1 MWREAVVSLMGTF
14 VAVALWD
21 ERQETASALGTMC
34 VEEMERVT
42 KVISAW
48 DETSPLSA
56 LNREG
61 RLPLLAAPQ
70 DLLSLIAKAERMRQ
84 KTHSLFEPFSR
95 ELVLLWRDARKKGR
109 LPERDAIE
117 RLLHAIPHARTDIQ
131 DGFLVTTPLE
141 LDGIGKGYVID
152 RGIDLLRG
160 RGVSYA
166 RINGGGDI
174 AFLGDTEWEV
184 EIEAPWTER
193 LGEAILGRVLVKGSC
208 AVASSGSYRSNWE
221 LDGKRYHHILDPRT
235 GYPGE
240 GVPHA
245 TVVAP
250 DCATA
255 DAVATAITLLEAK
268 EGIALLSE
276 LKLEGLVVDDAGRVY
291 TTPSLHFI

>member
-1 MWREAVVSLMGTF
+1 MWHEAIVSLMGTF

-21 ERQETASALGTMC
+21 ERQDRASALGTQC
-34 VEEMERVT
+34 LEEMERVT

-48 DETSPLSA
+48 DEHSPLST
-56 LNREG
+56 LNKDG
-61 RLPLLAAPQ
+61 RLPLLATPQ
-70 DLLSLIAKAERMRQ
+70 DLLSLIEKAERMRR
-84 KTHSLFEPFSR
+84 KTKGLFEPFSR
-95 ELVLLWRDARKKGR
+95 ELVLLWREGKREGR
-109 LPERDAIE
+109 VPDEEAIAK
-117 RLLHAIPHARTDIQ
+117 LVQTLPHATVIQ
-131 DGFLVTTPLE
+131 DGFLLGRALE

-152 RGIDLLRG
+152 RGLELLRR

-174 AFLGDTEWEV
+174 AFLGETEWEV

-193 LGEAILGRVLVKGSC
+193 LGEKILGKVLLKGSC
-208 AVASSGSYRSNWE
+208 AIASSGSYRSRWE
-221 LDGKRYHHILDPRT
+221 LNGRHFHHILDPRT
-235 GYPGE
+235 GFPGE

-255 DAVATAITLLEAK
+255 NAVATAITLLPPD

-291 TTPSLHFI
+291 TTPSIHFT